1 MPDAQHLADEPPASR
16 SRRSHRAAVT
26 GTCFTVL
33 LLVSAGMATVP
44 GGDDPAVRVRSFYL
58 SHSGVVLA
66 AQVIGLAAAGVFALF
81 ARAVGPAGDSRP
93 GSGLVRQ
100 CGYGVAVA
108 AAGTAVPVVWLC
120 FAASNASSRLL
131 HGLAVAS
138 DWTDVV
144 LFAFIS
150 GFAVSVASS
159 TTPRWLRAVA
169 VVVFLVTGARA
180 VLLATG
186 ASALEVAAPLA
197 FLALVASLVVVDLR
211 RGIR

>member
-1 MPDAQHLADEPPASR
+1 M
-16 SRRSHRAAVT
+16 
-26 GTCFTVL
+26 
-33 LLVSAGMATVP
+33 
-44 GGDDPAVRVRSFYL
+44 DPAEGVRSFYL

-81 ARAVGPAGDSRP
+81 ARATEDTTGDSRP

-120 FAASNASSRLL
+120 FAASHASSRLV
-131 HGLAVAS
+131 HGLAVTS

-197 FLALVASLVVVDLR
+197 FLALVASLVFVDLR